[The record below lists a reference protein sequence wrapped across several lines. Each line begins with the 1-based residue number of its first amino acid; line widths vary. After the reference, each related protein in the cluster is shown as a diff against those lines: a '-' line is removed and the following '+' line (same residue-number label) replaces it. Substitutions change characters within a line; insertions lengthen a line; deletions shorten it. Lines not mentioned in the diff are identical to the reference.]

1 MKDLKR
7 EEHEYNNARKDIK
20 ILCVLSV
27 IFFLLILPASFFS
40 GYLFFHVLNLFF
52 IFFTLLLNKLLS
64 SLKYK
69 YQRGSSSMS
78 IIGQK
83 MIRFEFILFSTLAIA
98 LGAWIIQFTEF
109 NLLSITLV
117 ILFLAILFFR
127 TVKCV
132 RCFSERTAIKGE
144 VIFHFYNSYYLFFVG
159 SVAIVLAYLM
169 YLFATACW

>member
-1 MKDLKR
+1 MKNLK
-7 EEHEYNNARKDIK
+7 EKGNEDNNTKKDIK
-20 ILCVLSV
+20 ILCVLSAV
-27 IFFLLILPASFFS
+27 SFILILLTYFFFEQLCFVILTSFIIFF
-40 GYLFFHVLNLFF
+40 N
-52 IFFTLLLNKLLS
+52 LLLNKLLS

-83 MIRFEFILFSTLAIA
+83 MIETEFIVFNILAMA

-109 NLLSITLV
+109 NLLSVSLV

-144 VIFHFYNSYYLFFVG
+144 VIFRFYNSYYFFFIG

-169 YLFATACW
+169 YLFAMA